1 MPKIF
6 NIDNVAFEE
15 KKISIPEFAWKI
27 SEKLS
32 EKVDSKKMH
41 FNFVSLDKGKF
52 SYPYHFHRN
61 TEELFVI
68 ISGSAI
74 LRTPNGFQ
82 EVKQGDVIF
91 IEMGY
96 SGAHQFYNNKKDPLV
111 YLDIRIKSDVDIV
124 DYPDSNKVNILPFMD
139 IFKLK
144 DKVDYFE
151 DETDVKK
158 HWPEEILKES

>member
-6 NIDNVAFEE
+6 SVDNVAFEE
-15 KKISIPEFAWKI
+15 KKIAIPEFAWKI
-27 SEKLS
+27 SEKLC

-41 FNFVSLDKGKF
+41 FNFVSLDEGKF

-74 LRTPNGFQ
+74 LRTPNDFK

-91 IEMGY
+91 MEMGN
-96 SGAHQFYNNKKDPLV
+96 SGAHQLYNNKKDPFV
-111 YLDIRIKSDVDIV
+111 YLDIRIKTDVDIV
-124 DYPDSNKVNILPFMD
+124 DYPDSNKVNILPYMD

-151 DETDVKK
+151 GEAKVKRY
-158 HWPEEILKES
+158 WPEKMLKES